1 MAYWIWFPHDF
12 SIDLRGRVEMRRQE
26 HGMTCP
32 SIWRMDAPS
41 RAVAFRRAYTL
52 DAPGRARLFSQG
64 EAYVCIDGASIPD
77 RAQEIALPAG
87 SHVLTV
93 SVMSLNSLPALYL
106 EGDVET
112 DGSFFACENNVDFVP
127 CGWSP
132 AFCAPGKR
140 PMDYCLPTRPLSPAG
155 RTEAGLIDF
164 GREVFGFLH
173 LTSAAPGAYTVYY
186 G

>member
-77 RAQEIALPAG
+77 RASFAG
-87 SHVLTV
+87 AQYDILAEAVRR
-93 SVMSLNSLPALYL
+93 SLDMAAICRAMEEY
-106 EGDVET
+106 
-112 DGSFFACENNVDFVP
+112 DGN
-127 CGWSP
+127 
-132 AFCAPGKR
+132 
-140 PMDYCLPTRPLSPAG
+140 
-155 RTEAGLIDF
+155 
-164 GREVFGFLH
+164 
-173 LTSAAPGAYTVYY
+173 
-186 G
+186 

>member
-77 RAQEIALPAG
+77 RA
-87 SHVLTV
+87 
-93 SVMSLNSLPALYL
+93 
-106 EGDVET
+106 
-112 DGSFFACENNVDFVP
+112 
-127 CGWSP
+127 
-132 AFCAPGKR
+132 
-140 PMDYCLPTRPLSPAG
+140 
-155 RTEAGLIDF
+155 
-164 GREVFGFLH
+164 
-173 LTSAAPGAYTVYY
+173 
-186 G
+186 

>member
-87 SHVLTV
+87 SHVLTI
-93 SVMSLNSLPALYL
+93 SVMSLTSLPAL
-106 EGDVET
+106 
-112 DGSFFACENNVDFVP
+112 
-127 CGWSP
+127 
-132 AFCAPGKR
+132 
-140 PMDYCLPTRPLSPAG
+140 
-155 RTEAGLIDF
+155 
-164 GREVFGFLH
+164 
-173 LTSAAPGAYTVYY
+173 
-186 G
+186 

>member
-64 EAYVCIDGASIPD
+64 EAYVCWRARASRRSARPSRTARRRSPCP
-77 RAQEIALPAG
+77 RAATC
-87 SHVLTV
+87 SR
-93 SVMSLNSLPALYL
+93 S
-106 EGDVET
+106 
-112 DGSFFACENNVDFVP
+112 
-127 CGWSP
+127 
-132 AFCAPGKR
+132 R
-140 PMDYCLPTRPLSPAG
+140 
-155 RTEAGLIDF
+155 
-164 GREVFGFLH
+164 
-173 LTSAAPGAYTVYY
+173 
-186 G
+186 